1 MNKTGI
7 SKPLFF
13 EKRFKRSQEKMISPI
28 KRIIEKI
35 KTKREEK
42 KTIEQYLRACEIFDK
57 LKDSYGYVSVETCL
71 WAFKDPESFFWW
83 IKGEDENEFTK
94 EIPLLHSRYIKCSI
108 AKVFGCSTIVEFT
121 EKIKNYILKGEKI

>member
-1 MNKTGI
+1 
-7 SKPLFF
+7 
-13 EKRFKRSQEKMISPI
+13 MISPI
-28 KRIIEKI
+28 KRIIENI
-35 KTKREEK
+35 KTKREER

-121 EKIKNYILKGEKI
+121 EKIKNYILKGERI

>member
-1 MNKTGI
+1 
-7 SKPLFF
+7 
-13 EKRFKRSQEKMISPI
+13 MISPI
-28 KRIIEKI
+28 KRIVEKI

-71 WAFKDPESFFWW
+71 WAFKDPELLFWW
-83 IKGEDENEFTK
+83 IKVENEKEFTK
-94 EIPLLHSRYIKCSI
+94 KNPHNNSRYIKCSI

>member
-1 MNKTGI
+1 
-7 SKPLFF
+7 
-13 EKRFKRSQEKMISPI
+13 MISPI

-57 LKDSYGYVSVETCL
+57 LKDSYGYVSVGDYL
-71 WAFKDPESFFWW
+71 WSFGDPESFFRW
-83 IKGEDENEFTK
+83 IRGEDDGKFTK
-94 EIPLLHSRYIKCSI
+94 DATLFHKRYMRKSI
-108 AKVFGCSTIVEFT
+108 ARALGCSTVVEFT

>member
-1 MNKTGI
+1 MTIKQAFQ
-7 SKPLFF
+7 S
-13 EKRFKRSQEKMISPI
+13 RFSSRKGLKGEKMISPI

-121 EKIKNYILKGEKI
+121 EKIKNYILKGERI